1 MNVVAEILVT
11 IVAGL
16 AMALGLVGALI
27 PILPDIILIWG
38 AALGYG
44 LVVGWG
50 ERGLWF
56 FGIISLL
63 GLAGFLAEVWVSG
76 TGARIGGASILAV
89 LGGLAGGAIGFIFT
103 GPFGGVIG
111 MLLGT
116 FLVEYLR
123 HNDIN
128 KAARAM
134 LGMGLG
140 CGASLWIKLMLGLGM
155 IALWLVWVFSG

>member
-1 MNVVAEILVT
+1 MNGVAEILVT
-11 IVAGL
+11 IVVGL
-16 AMALGLVGALI
+16 AMALGIVGAII

-50 ERGLWF
+50 EKGLWY

-63 GLAGFLAEVWVSG
+63 GLAGFLAEIWVSG
-76 TGARIGGASILAV
+76 TGAKIGGASILAV
-89 LGGLAGGAIGFIFT
+89 LGGLTGGAIGFIFT
-103 GPFGGVIG
+103 GPLGGVIG
-111 MLLGT
+111 LLLGT

-123 HNDIN
+123 QKDIN
-128 KAARAM
+128 KAARATF
-134 LGMGLG
+134 GIGLG